1 MVMSIFSKKSLF
13 VVPVIAAMTAIGCS
27 ASNAE
32 QNAPFVYQDIEP
44 TGFAGSYLAS
54 HHAQNSYDWKAAS
67 GFLDQVLALDPENAE
82 LIRRSMILAIGTGDL
97 ELAAKRAQTL
107 IVTDPTNDLAYILMT
122 LENIKGEE
130 FDAAAETLA
139 QMPEGDMGDFIKPL
153 LTVWVSAGQGALDTT
168 SLQENSIHRYHGA
181 LAAFYLGD
189 FEKAKALA
197 TEILA
202 SGTISNHDAVRVA
215 DILAVTGAH
224 KDALALY
231 EGVMVQDNEN
241 NILAEKI
248 AAVKADQEK
257 DTNEAIKALVPDANI
272 ESAVKGTAVAMYDM
286 AYILHRE
293 YSDSSTKLFANMA
306 LALDGHM
313 TSARLLLADTLTRN
327 GRYKDAI
334 TQLADIDPSHP
345 SYLPAQRHAAELM
358 AEAGDLDGALAKLNT
373 LFTQYNDIEALI
385 RIGDLYRQEENFKNA
400 LTAYNKAA
408 KQLGGD
414 TIPAEYWHLLYARGM
429 AYEREGKWNNA
440 EADLKAALV
449 YQPNHPYLL
458 NYLGYGW
465 ADQGM
470 NLQESLE
477 LIKRAVAL
485 RPYDGYIIDSLG
497 WVQYRM
503 GLYDEALPN
512 LEKAVSLLP
521 YDSTINDHLGD
532 VYWQLGRHTE
542 ARFQWERAVNY
553 SEGETDISLIEQ
565 KLKFGMDGV
574 KNSKQAS
581 K

>member
-27 ASNAE
+27 VSNAE
-32 QNAPFVYQDIEP
+32 QNAPQAYEDIEP

-54 HHAQNSYDWKAAS
+54 HYAQSAYDWKSAS
-67 GFLDQVLALDPENAE
+67 GFLDQVLALDPDNNE
-82 LIRRSMILAIGTGDL
+82 LVRRSMILAIGTGDL
-97 ELAAKRAQTL
+97 DLAAQRAEKL
-107 IVTDPTNDLAYILMT
+107 AAEDPTNDLAYILLT
-122 LENIKGEE
+122 LKDIKQNDFE
-130 FDAAAETLA
+130 AATETLA
-139 QMPEGDMGDFIKPL
+139 AMPEGDMSAFIKPL
-153 LTVWVSAGQGALDTT
+153 LTIWVSAGKGALDTAAI
-168 SLQENSIHRYHGA
+168 QENSIHLYHAA
-181 LAAFYLGD
+181 LAAYFLGD
-189 FEKAKALA
+189 HDQAKAMA
-197 TEILA
+197 TRILTGGA
-202 SGTISNHDAVRVA
+202 VSNHDAVRVA
-215 DILAVTGAH
+215 DILALTGAQ
-224 KDALALY
+224 KDAIALY
-231 EGVMVQDNEN
+231 EGVLVQDSEN
-241 NILAEKI
+241 NILDEKVQ
-248 AAVKADQEK
+248 AAKQDMEAG
-257 DTNEAIKALVPDANI
+257 TSEAIKPLIPDANI
-272 ESAVKGTAVAMYDM
+272 ESAVKGAAVAMYDM

-293 YSDSSTKLFANMA
+293 YSDSSTKLFAHMA
-306 LALDGHM
+306 LALDGNM

-327 GRYKDAI
+327 GRYKEAI
-334 TQLADIDPSHP
+334 AQLADIEPTHP

-358 AEAGDLDGALAKLNT
+358 AEAGDFDGALAKLNT
-373 LFTQYNDIEALI
+373 LFTDHNDIESLI
-385 RIGDLYRQEENFKNA
+385 RIGDLYREEENFKSA

-408 KQLGGD
+408 KQLGGEA
-414 TIPAEYWHLLYARGM
+414 IPAEYWYLLYARGM

-470 NLQESLE
+470 NLQESLD

-503 GLYDEALPN
+503 GLYKDALPN

-521 YDSTINDHLGD
+521 YDTTINDHLGD

-553 SEGETDISLIEQ
+553 SEGETDITLIEQ
-565 KLKFGMDGV
+565 KLKFGLDGV
-574 KNSKQAS
+574 QNSKQAR